1 MTIRRLGLSI
11 AALAAVCPAVSQAWP
26 ARASLDACISA
37 FEKTLAQ
44 SEDPGHAFKVVY
56 GREQYASS
64 IADYFPTT
72 YTFELQ
78 ADNVKTGEVL
88 ARVRCEADRRGIVAL
103 SALPLVDAR
112 ETARVAQR

>member
-44 SEDPGHAFKVVY
+44 FKVVY